1 MNFNLA
7 APKML
12 WLVLLVVP
20 PLILFLWWA
29 WRKRQELVT
38 QFISARLLGAL
49 KVGVSPS
56 RQKLRMV
63 LLVAA
68 VTCLTLSL
76 ARPQWGYSWEEARQ
90 RGLDIIVA
98 IDTSNSMLAEDVPP
112 NRLARAKL
120 AALDLMRRARTD
132 RLGLI
137 AFAGDAFLVCPLT
150 LDDTAFGQSVDSLDT
165 HAISQGGTALSE
177 AIDTA
182 QKAFKDEAE
191 NHKALVLFTDG
202 EDHDGGAVKAAE
214 NAAKEGMRIYTIGI
228 GSAEGELLRIRD
240 EHGRTD
246 YIRDESGNPV
256 KSKLNESLLQD
267 IAAAAG
273 GFYLPLRGTKTMDT
287 LYEHPRGLG
296 SLPKATSESKLLRRY
311 HERYHWLVALA
322 IILLL
327 VEMFLPDRKL
337 RRSRTATAPGG
348 SPAQAAEV
356 AAVILLLIVPATA
369 FAGPGRALREYEDGR
384 YQDALKDYQQMLET
398 KKDDPRLHFNA
409 GAAAYQGKQFDEAA
423 KEFNEALASPDLQL
437 QQRAYYNLGNTYF
450 RMGQHPPASTGSP
463 AMVPGGQDLEAAK
476 KNWEQALQH
485 YESALKLN
493 PQDEDA
499 KFNRSFVQQRLEEL
513 KKQQQQQQ
521 QNQSKDQSGDKQ
533 NQDKNQQSKND
544 ANKDQNKQQQQQSDQ
559 KQDSQANNQKQ
570 DNQKSDQNKQQSG
583 DKKQDDQQSQAQRQK
598 EEAEKKEQQAKDQ
611 SGQPDDK
618 SKEEAER
625 EAAMMAAGQMTP
637 QQAKQLLDAQ
647 KGNEEVLRLA
657 PPEKQTSHSRS
668 FKNW

>member
-20 PLILFLWWA
+20 PLIFFLWWA
-29 WRKRQELVT
+29 WRKRQELIT

-56 RQKLRMV
+56 RQKWRMV

-76 ARPQWGYSWEEARQ
+76 ARPQWGYSWEEAKQ
-90 RGLDIIVA
+90 RGLDIIIA

-120 AALDLMRRARTD
+120 AALDLMRHAKTD

-137 AFAGDAFLVCPLT
+137 AFAGDAFLTCPLT
-150 LDDTAFGQSVDSLDT
+150 LDDAAFGQSVDALDT
-165 HAISQGGTALSE
+165 HAISQGGTAIAE
-177 AIDTA
+177 AINTA
-182 QKAFKDEAE
+182 KEAFKDEAE
-191 NHKALVLFTDG
+191 NHRALVLFTDG

-214 NAAKEGMRIYTIGI
+214 AAAKVGMRIYTIGI
-228 GSAEGELLRIRD
+228 GSPDGELLRIRD

-246 YIRDESGNPV
+246 YIRDDDGNPV
-256 KSKLNESLLQD
+256 KSKLNESMLEE
-267 IAAAAG
+267 IASAAG

-287 LYEHPRGLG
+287 LYDHPRGLG
-296 SLPKATSESKLLRRY
+296 SLPKSTNSSKLLRQY
-311 HERYHWLVALA
+311 HERYHWPVAFA
-322 IILLL
+322 IILLI
-327 VEMFLPDRKL
+327 VEMFLPDRKF
-337 RRSRTATAPGG
+337 RRTRTVAA
-348 SPAQAAEV
+348 SDSLAQVAEA
-356 AAVILLLIVPATA
+356 AAVILLLIVPATVL
-369 FAGPGRALREYEDGR
+369 AGPGRAQREYDEGH
-384 YQDALKDYQQMLET
+384 YQDALKDYQELLDA

-409 GAAAYQGKQFDEAA
+409 GAAAYQGRKLDEAA
-423 KEFNEALASPDLQL
+423 KQFNDALNSQDLQL
-437 QQRAYYNLGNTYF
+437 QERAYYNLGNTYF
-450 RMGQHPPASTGSP
+450 RMGQRPPPGGVSG
-463 AMVPGGQDLEAAK
+463 MMPGGQDLEATK

-493 PQDEDA
+493 PQDDDA
-499 KFNRSFVQQRLEEL
+499 KFNRTFVQRQLEEV

-521 QNQSKDQSGDKQ
+521 QNQSNKSDDKQ
-533 NQDKNQQSKND
+533 DQNKNQQSQSKN
-544 ANKDQNKQQQQQSDQ
+544 DQNKDQQQQQDQ
-559 KQDSQANNQKQ
+559 KQDSQAKNGQKQ
-570 DNQKSDQNKQQSG
+570 DQQQSDKNQQQSADQKQQE
-583 DKKQDDQQSQAQRQK
+583 QQSQAQQQK
-598 EEAEKKEQQAKDQ
+598 DQQKNDQQAKSQ
-611 SGQPDDK
+611 SGQEQDK

-637 QQAKQLLDAQ
+637 QQAQQLLDAQ
-647 KGNEEVLRLA
+647 KGEDQVLKLA
-657 PPEKQTSHSRS
+657 PPEKHNSQGRP

>member
-20 PLILFLWWA
+20 PLIFFLWWA
-29 WRKRQELVT
+29 WRKRQELIT

-56 RQKLRMV
+56 RQKWRMV

-76 ARPQWGYSWEEARQ
+76 ARPQWGYSWEEAKQ

-120 AALDLMRRARTD
+120 AALDLMRHAKTD

-137 AFAGDAFLVCPLT
+137 AFAGDAFLTCPLT
-150 LDDTAFGQSVDSLDT
+150 LDDAAFGQSVDALDT
-165 HAISQGGTALSE
+165 HAISQGGTAVAE
-177 AIDTA
+177 AINTA
-182 QKAFKDEAE
+182 REAFKEEAE
-191 NHKALVLFTDG
+191 NHKALVIFTDG

-214 NAAKEGMRIYTIGI
+214 TAAKEGMRIYTIGI
-228 GSAEGELLRIRD
+228 GSPDGELLRIRD

-246 YIRDESGNPV
+246 YIRDDDGNPV
-256 KSKLNESLLQD
+256 KSKLNETLLGQ
-267 IAAAAG
+267 IASAAG
-273 GFYLPLRGTKTMDT
+273 GFYLPLRGTTTMDT
-287 LYEHPRGLG
+287 LYDHPRGLG
-296 SLPKATSESKLLRRY
+296 SLPKATNSSKLLRQY
-311 HERYHWLVALA
+311 HERYHWPVAFA
-322 IILLL
+322 IILLI

-337 RRSRTATAPGG
+337 RRAQSAASSG
-348 SPAQAAEV
+348 SLAQAAEA
-356 AAVILLLIVPATA
+356 AAVILLIVLPMTA
-369 FAGPGRALREYEDGR
+369 LAGPGRAQRDYDQGR
-384 YQDALKDYQQMLET
+384 YQDALKDYQELLDA

-409 GAAAYQGKQFDEAA
+409 GAAAYQGRQLDEAA
-423 KEFNEALASPDLQL
+423 KQFNDALISPDLQL
-437 QQRAYYNLGNTYF
+437 QERAYYNLGNTYF
-450 RMGQHPPASTGSP
+450 RMGQRPPPGGAGG
-463 AMVPGGQDLEAAK
+463 MVPAGQDLEATK

-493 PQDEDA
+493 PLDDDA
-499 KFNRSFVQQRLEEL
+499 KFNRGLVQRRLEEL

-521 QNQSKDQSGDKQ
+521 QNQSNKSDDKQ
-533 NQDKNQQSKND
+533 DQNKNQQNQQSKND
-544 ANKDQNKQQQQQSDQ
+544 QNKDKQQQQQQQDQ
-559 KQDSQANNQKQ
+559 KQDSQANSGQKQ
-570 DNQKSDQNKQQSG
+570 DNQKPDQKQEQSAEQKQQ
-583 DKKQDDQQSQAQRQK
+583 DQQSQAQQQK
-598 EEAEKKEQQAKDQ
+598 DQQKKDQQARNQANQDQ
-611 SGQPDDK
+611 DQ

-637 QQAKQLLDAQ
+637 QQAQQLLDAQ
-647 KGNEEVLRLA
+647 KGDEQVLKLA
-657 PPEKQTSHSRS
+657 PPEKHNSQGRP